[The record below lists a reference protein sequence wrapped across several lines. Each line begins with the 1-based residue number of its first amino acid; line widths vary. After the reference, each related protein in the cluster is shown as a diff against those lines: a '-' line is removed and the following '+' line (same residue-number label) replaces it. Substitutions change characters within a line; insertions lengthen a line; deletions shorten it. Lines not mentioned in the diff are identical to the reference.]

1 LSEERTETELATSEW
16 QMLGKGETSDL
27 ALHKPQMLKVIV
39 QLESVKVNLK
49 RKKLD
54 LERTVIKASFN
65 VLLARKG
72 VDFGQYLNSG
82 LNIGKFYSTEIME
95 VRLPLSN
102 KELGQL
108 NLNRTND
115 ADNSLQ
121 VTFSASYADKRHT
134 WQSTIVRTEGLID
147 PQGRIIYLT
156 VELKGKQLYLIDDG
170 TLINI
175 SQFVKAVIEGR
186 TFNNIFSLT
195 KGGS

>member
-1 LSEERTETELATSEW
+1 
-16 QMLGKGETSDL
+16 
-27 ALHKPQMLKVIV
+27 MLKVIV

-95 VRLPLSN
+95 VRLPVSN